1 MTVDIYEIIL
11 ASSSPRRHELLSG
24 LGYNF
29 RVVAPS
35 VEEKLLAGEN
45 PVDHVFRLSL
55 EKARLVATK
64 HPEALVVGA
73 DTVVVLG
80 DIILGKPSSPD
91 EATGMLKLLSGKEHT
106 VYTGLSMIVRADN
119 VEISDYDSTKVT
131 FNELDSQ
138 DLLRYVASGESMDKA
153 GAYGIQGMGSFL
165 VKRYEGEFD
174 TVIGF
179 PTRLFTRMLG
189 EVISCRS
196 R

>member
-1 MTVDIYEIIL
+1 MRVNTFEIIL

-29 RVVAPS
+29 KVVVPS
-35 VEEKLLAGEN
+35 VEEKPLAGEN
-45 PVDHVFRLSL
+45 PVDHVLRLSL
-55 EKARLVATK
+55 EKARLVAIK
-64 HPEALVVGA
+64 HPDALVVGA

-80 DIILGKPSSPD
+80 DKILGKPSSLD
-91 EATGMLKLLSGKEHT
+91 EATAMLRLLSGKEHM
-106 VYTGLSMIVRADN
+106 VYTGLSMVLRADN
-119 VEISDYDSTKVT
+119 VEISEYDSTKVT
-131 FNELDSQ
+131 FNELDYQ
-138 DLLRYVASGESMDKA
+138 DLDRYIASGESMDKA

-179 PTRLFTRMLG
+179 PTKLFTRMLG
-189 EVISCRS
+189 EVISCRN